1 MTYTGLRERLR
12 RREPLT
18 AAFLDLGSP
27 VSAEVDRDVR
37 LRRRRR
43 RPRARRRRRGRG
55 ARPDPGGE
63 RPCRGDRARAGGA
76 RAGRPHARR
85 GRRRRDRPA
94 GRLARRGR
102 DRGRRRL
109 RYTGSRGISPLS
121 RGNRYGGAGAD
132 FRPRADERLAC
143 IVQIERASALET
155 VDAIAALDDV
165 DGLLM
170 GPADLSNDIGC
181 ALDLEGPELR
191 AAAERIG
198 AAAARHGKTAALHLG
213 RAGPGG
219 GVPRARL
226 HDVLERVRERRALV
240 AAMTTGRGGL
250 EGIAQNSSS
259 HLNDRPMSGA
269 SCASSSRP
277 ALRLLSRL
285 RFAHKFALVGLV
297 LDRGRGRRRTG
308 LPQGP
313 AHADRVQRQGARRH
327 PRDRADRRAARAASR
342 RHAPPPSAATTT

>member
-12 RREPLT
+12 RREPLA

-27 VSAEVDRDVR
+27 VSAELTAMSGFDVVVVD
-37 LRRRRR
+37 LEH
-43 RPRARRRRRGRG
+43 G
-55 ARPDPGGE
+55 A
-63 RPCRGDRARAGGA
+63 GDEGAARAQIQAASGHAAVIVRVPEGPAQVGRMLDAGA
-76 RAGRPHARR
+76 DGVIVPQVSGPAEAERAA
-85 GRRRRDRPA
+85 A
-94 GRLARRGR
+94 GV
-102 DRGRRRL
+102 

-155 VDAIAALDDV
+155 VDAIAALEHV

-213 RAGPGG
+213 RPDQAPAFRELGFTMFSSAFESAALAG
-219 GVPRARL
+219 
-226 HDVLERVRERRALV
+226 
-240 AAMTTGRGGL
+240 AM
-250 EGIAQNSSS
+250 
-259 HLNDRPMSGA
+259 
-269 SCASSSRP
+269 
-277 ALRLLSRL
+277 
-285 RFAHKFALVGLV
+285 
-297 LDRGRGRRRTG
+297 
-308 LPQGP
+308 
-313 AHADRVQRQGARRH
+313 
-327 PRDRADRRAARAASR
+327 ARAAQDLK
-342 RHAPPPSAATTT
+342 AP